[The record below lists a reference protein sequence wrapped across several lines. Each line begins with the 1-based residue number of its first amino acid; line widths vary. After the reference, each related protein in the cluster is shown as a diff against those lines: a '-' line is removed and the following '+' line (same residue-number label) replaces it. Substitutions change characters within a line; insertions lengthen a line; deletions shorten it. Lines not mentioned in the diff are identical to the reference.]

1 MSQKR
6 KDTYTFEIYCLE
18 DTLEA
23 KHWQTLYKAFITHLG
38 LLNGKFTVIFS
49 CQDNVVRFFIR
60 TGKDI
65 STLSNAIDGFL
76 LRPIASEVID
86 LPEHPHKELG
96 LFNFVSGGN
105 ILDLREK
112 LQIKKGRSLQF
123 ATISVRSLSYE
134 NAFVGCDLYF
144 ELPGKQWSVAHKTM
158 TSFPAQLLAI
168 DFANNTSYL
177 KKSVPKYLNI
187 EKSVHMLTSE
197 NVGALLEVDTFPYLP
212 RNYYLSLSNY
222 EFDKHSFIIGA
233 SGSGK
238 SKFISLFVDRLQRN
252 MAVATNYRVIIID
265 PHASLADDFEHIENK
280 KVINFGDESTELFS
294 GSSTDISAATELTGT
309 LFKSLIGEN
318 ATPKTERL
326 LRFSL
331 YVLLT
336 AQAMSLG
343 NLKRFLTETE
353 LRTQLIEH
361 VTGYVPDNIVHFF
374 GADFNEL
381 RTKYYNESISPIV
394 SLIDEMQMQPALVG
408 EGELSL
414 STLIQEN
421 FLTVFS
427 LNKVSMGE
435 KVVKTVA
442 GLLIQQIFLLAQARV
457 FNQRV
462 LLIID
467 EVSVVQNPALAQ
479 ILSEA
484 RKFNLTV
491 MLTQQYF
498 GQIDEDLQAAIFAN
512 VYNYYAFKVS
522 EDDARALE
530 GNLTIELPKELVEA
544 EHLKGLKEQEV
555 RVKIMTDLH
564 PRECLVRVLANGQV
578 VPAVKARTLDAPKGD
593 GKPGSPPKLKPNK
606 AANLPGKFDEKSA
619 RTEFAEVQP
628 IPQAI
633 PAAEAVTPTI
643 ETPLTPAAAPAAP
656 ETAPE
661 SAFYV
666 PSFGADSPEIAH
678 FDQPEE
684 TAESVSSGSSS
695 PEAAAE
701 AMTGQAKTPPEE
713 PPQPDPYE
721 LHPEDRPIASQT
733 KRTKLGALAATHYTP
748 IGAAPGESYR
758 PATSLQT
765 LGPQTFNLSDLLAEH
780 SSSRMKVN
788 NKKGT

>member
-1 MSQKR
+1 MAGDTITVMTQRR
-6 KDTYTFEIYCLE
+6 KKESYLFEIYCLD
-18 DTLEA
+18 DTLQA

-38 LLNGKFTVIFS
+38 MLGGKFTVIFAA
-49 CQDNVVRFFIR
+49 QENIIRFFLR
-60 TGKDI
+60 TSKDV
-65 STLSNAIDGFL
+65 SSMSNAIDGFL
-76 LRPIASEVID
+76 LRPIAEEALE
-86 LPEHPHKELG
+86 LPANARRELG
-96 LFNFVSGGN
+96 MFNFVTGGN
-105 ILDLREK
+105 ILDLKEK
-112 LQIKKGRSLQF
+112 QQIKKGRNLQF
-123 ATISVRSLSYE
+123 ATFSVRSLTYE
-134 NAFVGCDLYF
+134 SAMVSCELYF
-144 ELPGKQWSVAHKTM
+144 ELPGKQWSVAHKVI

-168 DFANNTSYL
+168 DFANNTNYL
-177 KKSVPKYLNI
+177 KKSIPKYLNI
-187 EKSVHMLTSE
+187 EKSVHMLTSD

-212 RNYYLSLSNY
+212 HNYYLNLTSY

-238 SKFISLFVDRLQRN
+238 SKFITLFVDRLQRN

-265 PHASLADDFEHIENK
+265 PHASLAEDFNHISDK
-280 KVINFGDESTELFS
+280 KIINFGDESTELFS

-353 LRTQLIEH
+353 LRSQLLEH
-361 VTGYVPDNIVHFF
+361 VTGYVPDNIIHFF

-394 SLIDEMQMQPALVG
+394 SLIDEMQMQPTLVS

-414 STLIQEN
+414 ASTIQNN

-442 GLLIQQIFLLAQARV
+442 GLLIQQIFLLAQARA

-462 LLIID
+462 LLVID

-491 MLTQQYF
+491 ILTQQYF
-498 GQIDEDLQAAIFAN
+498 GQINKELQAAIFSN

-522 EDDARALE
+522 EEDARALE
-530 GNLTIELPKELVEA
+530 GNLTIELPKELVET
-544 EHLKGLKEQEV
+544 EHEKGGLKEQEI
-555 RVKIMTDLH
+555 RVKIMTELH

-578 VPAVKARTLDAPKGD
+578 VPAIKARTLDAPSG
-593 GKPGSPPKLKPNK
+593 GGHQTGEQKLKAYPQT
-606 AANLPGKFDEKSA
+606 NLPGKFQESD
-619 RTEFAEVQP
+619 
-628 IPQAI
+628 
-633 PAAEAVTPTI
+633 AVSRPTVS
-643 ETPLTPAAAPAAP
+643 
-656 ETAPE
+656 TAPE
-661 SAFYV
+661 NEHTPTPAPLTTTPMDSAAT
-666 PSFGADSPEIAH
+666 PSH
-678 FDQPEE
+678 
-684 TAESVSSGSSS
+684 ES
-695 PEAAAE
+695 
-701 AMTGQAKTPPEE
+701 Q
-713 PPQPDPYE
+713 
-721 LHPEDRPIASQT
+721 
-733 KRTKLGALAATHYTP
+733 LGAFAAQNYSPAGSAP
-748 IGAAPGESYR
+748 ISASEQIR
-758 PATSLQT
+758 PLE
-765 LGPQTFNLSDLLAEH
+765 PQTFNLSDLLAQH
-780 SSSRMKVN
+780 SSSRIKVT
-788 NKKGT
+788 NKKEG

>member
-1 MSQKR
+1 MSAMSQKR
-6 KDTYTFEIYCLE
+6 KTNSYTFEIYCLE

-38 LLNGKFTVIFS
+38 MLGGKFTIIFAGQENVI
-49 CQDNVVRFFIR
+49 RFFIK
-60 TGKDI
+60 TSKDI
-65 STLSNAIDGFL
+65 SSLSNAIDGFI
-76 LRPIASEVID
+76 LRPIAEEVAA
-86 LPEHPHKELG
+86 LPEDAHKELG
-96 LFNFVSGGN
+96 LFQFVAGGN
-105 ILDLREK
+105 ILDLKEK
-112 LQIKKGRSLQF
+112 QQIKKGKNLQF
-123 ATISVRSLSYE
+123 ASISVRSLTYE
-134 NAFVGCDLYF
+134 NAMVSCDLYF
-144 ELPGKQWSVAHKTM
+144 ELPGKQWSVAHKVL

-187 EKSVHMLTSE
+187 EKSIHMLTSE
-197 NVGALLEVDTFPYLP
+197 NAGALLEVDTFPYLP
-212 RNYYLSLSNY
+212 KNYYLSLPSY

-265 PHASLADDFEHIENK
+265 PHASLADDFDHIDNK
-280 KVINFGDESTELFS
+280 KIINFGDESTELFS
-294 GSSTDISAATELTGT
+294 GNSTDISAATELTGT

-381 RTKYYNESISPIV
+381 RTKYYNEAISPIV
-394 SLIDEMQMQPALVG
+394 SLVDEMQLQPTLVS

-414 STLIQEN
+414 ATTIQNN
-421 FLTVFS
+421 FLTIFS

-442 GLLIQQIFLLAQARV
+442 GLLIQQIFLLAQARA

-491 MLTQQYF
+491 ILTQQYF
-498 GQIDEDLQAAIFAN
+498 GQIDKELQAAIFTN

-544 EHLKGLKEQEV
+544 EHEKGGLKEQEI
-555 RVKIMTDLH
+555 RVKIMTELH

-578 VPAVKARTLDAPKGD
+578 VPAIKARTLDAPNGD
-593 GKPGSPPKLKPNK
+593 GNRSKADQKLKAYK
-606 AANLPGKFDEKSA
+606 AANLPGKFEEGHSHATRPSLDTAPLPSHRTDITGTGFSSESTFKNTDDSPKVPQHETHELPPADRQQVVEKRHTRLGA
-619 RTEFAEVQP
+619 F
-628 IPQAI
+628 
-633 PAAEAVTPTI
+633 
-643 ETPLTPAAAPAAP
+643 AAAN
-656 ETAPE
+656 
-661 SAFYV
+661 
-666 PSFGADSPEIAH
+666 
-678 FDQPEE
+678 
-684 TAESVSSGSSS
+684 
-695 PEAAAE
+695 
-701 AMTGQAKTPPEE
+701 
-713 PPQPDPYE
+713 
-721 LHPEDRPIASQT
+721 
-733 KRTKLGALAATHYTP
+733 YTP

-758 PATSLQT
+758 PAASMQS

-780 SSSRMKVN
+780 SSSRTKVT
-788 NKKGT
+788 KHKGN

>member
-1 MSQKR
+1 MAKNMPE
-6 KDTYTFEIYCLE
+6 YLFEIYCLE
-18 DTLEA
+18 DKIEP
-23 KHWQTLYKAFITHLG
+23 KHWQILYKALITHLG
-38 LLNGKFTVIFS
+38 MLGGKFMLLFS
-49 CQDNVVRFFIR
+49 VQDNVVRFFIR
-60 TGKDI
+60 SARDI
-65 STLSNAIDGFL
+65 GGMSNSIEGFL
-76 LRPIASEVID
+76 LRPIANEALE
-86 LPEHPHKELG
+86 LPEDAHKD
-96 LFNFVSGGN
+96 FSIINFVNGGN
-105 ILDLREK
+105 ILDLKEK
-112 LQIKKGRSLQF
+112 QQIKKGRELKF
-123 ATISVRSLSYE
+123 ATFSVRALTYE
-134 NAFVGCDLYF
+134 NAAISCNLYF
-144 ELPGKQWSVAHKTM
+144 ELPGKQWSKVTKLLA
-158 TSFPAQLLAI
+158 SFPAQLLAV
-168 DFANNTSYL
+168 DFSNNPNYI

-187 EKSVHMLTSE
+187 EKSIQILNSD
-197 NVGALLEVDTFPYLP
+197 NLGALLEVDTFPYLP
-212 RNYYLSLSNY
+212 KNYYLNLGSY

-238 SKFISLFVDRLQRN
+238 SKFISLYVDRLQRN
-252 MAVATNYRVIIID
+252 MAVAMNYRVIVID

-280 KVINFGDESTELFS
+280 KVINFGNESTELFS
-294 GSSTDISAATELTGT
+294 GTSTDISAATELTGT

-318 ATPKTERL
+318 ATPKTDRL

-353 LRTQLIEH
+353 LRQQLLEH

-374 GADFNEL
+374 GSDFNEL

-394 SLIDEMQMQPALVG
+394 SLVDEMQMQPALVG

-414 STLIQEN
+414 ANTIQEN

-442 GLLIQQIFLLAQARV
+442 GLLIQQIFLLAQARA
-457 FNQRV
+457 FNQKV

-498 GQIDEDLQAAIFAN
+498 GQIDEDLQAAIFTN

-544 EHLKGLKEQEV
+544 EHERGLKEQEV
-555 RVKIMTDLH
+555 RVKIMTELH

-578 VPAVKARTLDAPKGD
+578 VPAFKARTLDAPKST
-593 GKPGSPPKLKPNK
+593 GKPAGEAKLKPIK
-606 AANLPGKFDEKSA
+606 QANMPVKFDEKTAVTAKPEAIS
-619 RTEFAEVQP
+619 TP
-628 IPQAI
+628 IPQASAI
-633 PAAEAVTPTI
+633 DLPVSNPVDIMSLPEPRATGI
-643 ETPLTPAAAPAAP
+643 AAADTFSP
-656 ETAPE
+656 EMSAGSPEKPNFGSFSPE
-661 SAFYV
+661 S
-666 PSFGADSPEIAH
+666 SF
-678 FDQPEE
+678 
-684 TAESVSSGSSS
+684 ESGGSS
-695 PEAAAE
+695 PE
-701 AMTGQAKTPPEE
+701 QPPEE

-721 LHPEDRPIASQT
+721 LHPEDRQSAKAQKHRSRI
-733 KRTKLGALAATHYTP
+733 GALAAASYTP

-758 PATSLQT
+758 PSTSLQS

-780 SSSRMKVN
+780 SSSRTKVN
-788 NKKGT
+788 KKKGT

>member
-6 KDTYTFEIYCLE
+6 KKDSYTFEIYCLN
-18 DTLEA
+18 DTLETA
-23 KHWQTLYKAFITHLG
+23 HWQTLYKALITHLG
-38 LLNGKFTVIFS
+38 MLRTKFTIIFS
-49 CQDNVVRFFIR
+49 VQENIIRFFIR
-60 TGKDI
+60 ADKDI
-65 STLSNAIDGFL
+65 GSLSNAIEGFI
-76 LRPIASEVID
+76 LRPIATEAIG
-86 LPEHPHKELG
+86 LPEHARKETG
-96 LFNFVSGGN
+96 FFNFVTGGN
-105 ILDLREK
+105 ILDLKERQ
-112 LQIKKGRSLQF
+112 QIKKGRTLQF
-123 ATISVRSLSYE
+123 ASISIRSLSYE
-134 NAFVGCDLYF
+134 NALVGCDLYF

-158 TSFPAQLLAI
+158 TSFPTQLLAI

-197 NVGALLEVDTFPYLP
+197 NVNALLEVDTFPYLP
-212 RNYYLSLSNY
+212 RNYYLSLANY

-252 MAVATNYRVIIID
+252 MAVANGYRVIIID
-265 PHASLADDFEHIENK
+265 PHASLVDDFDHIEDK
-280 KVINFGDESTELFS
+280 KIVNFGDESTELFS

-336 AQAMSLG
+336 AQSMSLG

-353 LRTQLIEH
+353 LRTQLIKH

-394 SLIDEMQMQPALVG
+394 SLIDEMQLQPTLVS

-414 STLIQEN
+414 SATIQNN

-442 GLLIQQIFLLAQARV
+442 GLLIQQIFLLAQARA

-491 MLTQQYF
+491 ILTQQYF
-498 GQIDEDLQAAIFAN
+498 GQIDQELQAAIFSN
-512 VYNYYAFKVS
+512 VYNYYTFKVS
-522 EDDARALE
+522 EEDARALE

-544 EHLKGLKEQEV
+544 EHEKGGPGEQEI
-555 RVKIMTDLH
+555 RVKIMTELH

-578 VPAVKARTLDAPKGD
+578 VPAIKARTLDAPAGN
-593 GKPGSPPKLKPNK
+593 GKAKTEQKLKAYKP
-606 AANLPGKFDEKSA
+606 ANLPGKFQEGSSATTRPHIDTAPVPAYTPPAEDNTNSPATTLDENKFPPPTSSSS
-619 RTEFAEVQP
+619 EKPHFGSH
-628 IPQAI
+628 
-633 PAAEAVTPTI
+633 EAMNFTATS
-643 ETPLTPAAAPAAP
+643 P
-656 ETAPE
+656 ETM
-661 SAFYV
+661 
-666 PSFGADSPEIAH
+666 
-678 FDQPEE
+678 
-684 TAESVSSGSSS
+684 TSS
-695 PEAAAE
+695 PEQTAE
-701 AMTGQAKTPPEE
+701 TE
-713 PPQPDPYE
+713 PQPDPYE
-721 LHPEDRPIASQT
+721 LHPEDRPKATRQRS
-733 KRTKLGALAATHYTP
+733 RLGAFVAANYTP
-748 IGAAPGESYR
+748 PGAAPGESYR
-758 PATSLQT
+758 PAASMQSLS
-765 LGPQTFNLSDLLAEH
+765 PQTFNLSDLLAEH
-780 SSSRMKVN
+780 SSSRTKVN
-788 NKKGT
+788 NKKGTNHG